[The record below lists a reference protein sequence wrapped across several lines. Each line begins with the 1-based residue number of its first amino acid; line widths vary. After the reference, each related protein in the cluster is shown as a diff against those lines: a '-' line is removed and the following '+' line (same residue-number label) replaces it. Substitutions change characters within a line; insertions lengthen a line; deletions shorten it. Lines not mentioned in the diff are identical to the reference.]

1 MYLVPTFERM
11 KPASVPATP
20 TSTVTASDL
29 VGRMALRFGVAGGL
43 LCAVWMLGLQ
53 LTGNN
58 PFGPKQILAQLLVPL
73 LALAAEW
80 RLRQRLAPEKPGV
93 GRQLTLGGLVVLLA
107 ALISASSVVGLAS
120 GAGETALA
128 RNRAET
134 REIVMAQH
142 QATPKEQRNPA
153 VEKQQL
159 EKIATLSVTDMA
171 ISNFTVTLLLGMALA
186 VPGGVFFRE

>member
-1 MYLVPTFERM
+1 M
-11 KPASVPATP
+11 KPKPAPATLP
-20 TSTVTASDL
+20 PATTSSDL
-29 VGRMALRFGVAGGL
+29 VGKMALRFGVAGGL

-73 LALAAEW
+73 LAIAAEW
-80 RLRQRLAPEKPGV
+80 RLRQQLAPEKPGV
-93 GRQLTLGGLVVLLA
+93 GRALTLGGLVVLLA

-120 GAGETALA
+120 GAGATALA

-134 REIVMAQH
+134 REIVLVQQ

-159 EKIATLSVTDMA
+159 DKIASLSVSDMA

-186 VPGGVFFRE
+186 VPGGIFFRE

>member
-1 MYLVPTFERM
+1 M
-11 KPASVPATP
+11 KPTPVPATSP
-20 TSTVTASDL
+20 PATTSSDL
-29 VGRMALRFGVAGGL
+29 VGKMALRFGVAGGL
-43 LCAVWMLGLQ
+43 LCAGWMLGLQ

-58 PFGPKQILAQLLVPL
+58 PFGPKQILAQLVVPL
-73 LALAAEW
+73 LAVAAEW
-80 RLRQRLAPEKPGV
+80 RLRQRLAPEKPGA
-93 GRQLTLGGLVVLLA
+93 GRTLTLGGLVVLLS

-134 REIVMAQH
+134 REIVLAQQ
-142 QATPKEQRNPA
+142 QAVPKEQRNLA

-159 EKIATLSVTDMA
+159 EKVGTLTVSDMA

>member
-1 MYLVPTFERM
+1 M
-11 KPASVPATP
+11 KKPPVSAPLFVAASSSGV
-20 TSTVTASDL
+20 
-29 VGRMALRFGVAGGL
+29 VGNMALRFGVAGGL
-43 LCAVWMLGLQ
+43 LCAGWMLGLQ
-53 LTGNN
+53 VTGNN
-58 PFGPKQILAQLLVPL
+58 AFGPKQLLAQLVVPL
-73 LALAAEW
+73 LAVAAEW

-120 GAGETALA
+120 GVGEIALA

-134 REIVMAQH
+134 REIVLAQQ

-159 EKIATLSVTDMA
+159 EKIATLSVADMA